1 MISTR
6 CIYQRVKLIK
16 VNQTSDQ
23 NNLTSTV
30 KRILVNT
37 TDPEGVL
44 KNVRINEVRVLSGL
58 NLAKM

>member
-6 CIYQRVKLIK
+6 CIYQRLKLINVK
-16 VNQTSDQ
+16 QTSDQ

-30 KRILVNT
+30 KRSLVNT

-44 KNVRINEVRVLSGL
+44 KGVRVNEVGVLSGL